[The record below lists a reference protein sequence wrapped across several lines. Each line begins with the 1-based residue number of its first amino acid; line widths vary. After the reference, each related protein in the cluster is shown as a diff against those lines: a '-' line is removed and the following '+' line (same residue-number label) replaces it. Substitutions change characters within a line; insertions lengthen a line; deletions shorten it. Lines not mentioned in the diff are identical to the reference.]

1 MKLII
6 FISPPCGRVALM
18 ARHVGS
24 SDPHTADLTTCPEVC
39 VSGFTAEDAEVRRDV
54 PRANNRVAPPIYAEQ
69 SSPSVSA
76 IRKIVGVAQP
86 PAHPTLQLF
95 LESVG
100 SLVFTVDDLE
110 EVPFDARTAPGVD
123 RAEAYL
129 TARLASGAV
138 YYRDL
143 IADGAAT
150 GVSRS
155 TLYRAKRRLGLVA
168 TNGVWALPDAA
179 VGSQQ

>member
-1 MKLII
+1 M
-6 FISPPCGRVALM
+6 
-18 ARHVGS
+18 
-24 SDPHTADLTTCPEVC
+24 
-39 VSGFTAEDAEVRRDV
+39 
-54 PRANNRVAPPIYAEQ
+54 
-69 SSPSVSA
+69 
-76 IRKIVGVAQP
+76 AQP

-155 TLYRAKRRLGLVA
+155 TLYRAKRRMGLVA

-179 VGSQQ
+179 VGSQQQLETL

>member
-1 MKLII
+1 M
-6 FISPPCGRVALM
+6 
-18 ARHVGS
+18 
-24 SDPHTADLTTCPEVC
+24 
-39 VSGFTAEDAEVRRDV
+39 
-54 PRANNRVAPPIYAEQ
+54 APPIFAEEA
-69 SSPSVSA
+69 SPSVSA

-100 SLVFTVDDLE
+100 SLVFTVNDLE
-110 EVPFDARTAPGVD
+110 EVPFDARTASGVD
-123 RAEAYL
+123 RAKAYL
-129 TARLASGAV
+129 TARLANGAA

-150 GVSRS
+150 GVGRS
-155 TLYRAKRRLGLVA
+155 TLYRAKRRMGLVA
-168 TNGVWALPDAA
+168 TDGFWALPDAA